1 MLKNFKPGKT
11 HLYQHA
17 IALKNEEPFYIKQ
30 YRVPLAYK
38 AEVNSKINKM
48 ISNNIIEEKSTP
60 YVSSLFLDHQKP
72 PRIEE
77 ELRKLEGVQFLTSF
91 DYYIRLLEKYSQKYT
106 GFMCEGRTFVFK
118 VMPFGDATAV
128 GI

>member
-77 ELRKLEGVQFLTSF
+77 ELRKFEGVQFLTSF
-91 DYYIRLLEKYSQKYT
+91 DLTSGYWRNIHKNTQDS
-106 GFMCEGRTFVFK
+106 CVK
-118 VMPFGDATAV
+118 VEHLFLK
-128 GI
+128 